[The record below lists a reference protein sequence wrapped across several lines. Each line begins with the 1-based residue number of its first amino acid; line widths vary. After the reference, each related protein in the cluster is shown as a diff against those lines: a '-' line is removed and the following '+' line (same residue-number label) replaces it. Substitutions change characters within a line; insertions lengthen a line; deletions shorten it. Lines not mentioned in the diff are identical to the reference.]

1 MEKIDVFILN
11 FHVVYCFLK
20 IFRQRTNFLLK
31 PRKLMDQRIF
41 RTEIRAL
48 IFLILCGVSKVSDDK
63 DFALPEFTYQ

>member
-1 MEKIDVFILN
+1 
-11 FHVVYCFLK
+11 
-20 IFRQRTNFLLK
+20 
-31 PRKLMDQRIF
+31 MDQRIF